1 MSEENISRK
10 DFLKKGF
17 FNFFNFIQENI
28 GDSIN
33 ILPPIPI
40 RPPGAIEESKFLDTC
55 VKCGKCVSS
64 CEQKSIKTTSSE
76 NILTL
81 GYPIIIPSERP
92 CFVCDEQSCMNSCP
106 TGALVLT
113 PPKQIKMGI
122 AIVNE
127 NKCITYQGKECDT
140 CVKSCPFPS
149 DAIRINE
156 NKHPLVTNSCIGCG
170 LCEYFCDY
178 KAIKIKSNR

>member
-10 DFLKKGF
+10 DFLRKGF

-55 VKCGKCVSS
+55 VKCGKCVLS

-81 GYPIIIPSERP
+81 GYPIVIPSERP

-113 PPKQIKMGI
+113 PAKQIKMGI
-122 AIVNE
+122 AIINE
-127 NKCITYQGKECDT
+127 NKCITYQNKECDA
-140 CVKSCPFPS
+140 CVRSCPFPNE
-149 DAIRINE
+149 AISITE
-156 NKHPLVTNSCIGCG
+156 EKHPLVTKDCIGCG